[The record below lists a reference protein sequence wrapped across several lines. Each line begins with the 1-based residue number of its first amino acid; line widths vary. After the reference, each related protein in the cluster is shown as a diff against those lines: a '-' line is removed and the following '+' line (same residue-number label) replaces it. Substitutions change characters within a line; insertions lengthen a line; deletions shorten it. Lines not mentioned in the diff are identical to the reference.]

1 MDNFFLYGDLR
12 SKLVLG
18 DDAGT
23 IERFVGV
30 TMASQNWLLGNSRC
44 PFPTR
49 TYTIVTKRSFHHHLR
64 YNNAMSETPSLTKT
78 QAQQLMLAGLGLLR
92 KPRKKASKSDIPL
105 IVRQIHNLQLD
116 TISVVA
122 RAHLHILWSRLGNY
136 NPDWLEE
143 LHAEGRLF
151 EYFSHGV
158 SLLPMEDY
166 PLFRSLMMQ
175 KFIGWDNIR
184 DWGQQNA
191 EVLEAILEHIRKNGE
206 VRSADFE
213 SKQSRGKWWDWKVEK
228 VALEHLY
235 YRGDLM
241 IARREK
247 FQRVYDLRERVLP
260 TWDDSQT
267 PPYEEAV
274 KALTLNA
281 VKAIG
286 LANLTWAANYFYLK
300 KAETAQSLKELE
312 EEGLIHPV
320 KVEGL
325 KGNPFYVHTDNLSLL
340 SEVLTGTL
348 RPTHT
353 AILSP
358 FDPLVSDRARARD
371 LFDFDYNI
379 ECYTPAP
386 KRRFGYFVLPILHKG
401 SLVGRMDAKAW
412 RSQKRLQVI
421 KLYLESG
428 VTPSSALAKDLA
440 DTIKAYAAW
449 QGLDKVDFDWTE
461 PENFRGLLQAGS

>member
-1 MDNFFLYGDLR
+1 
-12 SKLVLG
+12 
-18 DDAGT
+18 
-23 IERFVGV
+23 
-30 TMASQNWLLGNSRC
+30 
-44 PFPTR
+44 
-49 TYTIVTKRSFHHHLR
+49 
-64 YNNAMSETPSLTKT
+64 MSENPVLTKI

-92 KPRKKASKSDIPL
+92 KPRKKASKSDIL
-105 IVRQIHNLQLD
+105 ATIRQIHNLQMD

-122 RAHLHILWSRLGNY
+122 RAHLHILWSRLGSY
-136 NPDWLEE
+136 DPVWLEE

-158 SLLPMEDY
+158 SLLPIEDY
-166 PLFRSLMMQ
+166 PLFRSRML
-175 KFIGWDNIR
+175 KRFVGWDNIKE
-184 DWGQQNA
+184 WGEKNA
-191 EVLEAILEHIRKNGE
+191 DIVEKILQHIRQNGE
-206 VRSADFE
+206 VRSSDFE
-213 SKQSRGKWWDWKVEK
+213 NKNSHRAWWDWKVEK

-241 IARREK
+241 ISRRDK

-260 TWDDSQT
+260 AWDDSQA
-267 PPYEEAV
+267 PAYKDAV

-281 VKAIG
+281 VKAVG
-286 LANLTWAANYFYLK
+286 LANMTWAANYFYLK
-300 KAETAQSLKELE
+300 KAETTQALRELE

-320 KVEGL
+320 NVEGL
-325 KGNPFYVHTDNLSLL
+325 KGNPFFVHTDNLALL
-340 SEVLTGTL
+340 SEALNGKL

-358 FDPLVSDRARARD
+358 FDPLVTDRARARD

-386 KRRFGYFVLPILHKG
+386 KRKFGYFVLPILHKG
-401 SLVGRMDAKAW
+401 NLVGRMDAKTW

-421 KLYLESG
+421 KLYLEPG
-428 VTPSSALAKDLA
+428 VLPSTALAKDLA

-449 QGLDKVDFDWTE
+449 QELDKVEFDWTE
-461 PENFRGLLQAGS
+461 PEKFRGLLQAES